1 MTSVHEMSLMMGVLD
16 TVKTAA
22 EQSGATAVTKVSL
35 SVGEMTEAI
44 AEALEFAFE
53 ALTEDTIMEGA
64 ELEITYVTP
73 RSLCHACGTEFEHDR
88 FHLGC
93 TNCGSID
100 TELIAG
106 KELYIDSIEVDMPD
120 DEDDAGEDTAHPPAE
135 EASDTS
141 DTSGNGSATR

>member
-1 MTSVHEMSLMMGVLD
+1 MMGVLD

-22 EQSGATAVTKVSL
+22 EDSGAMAVTKVSL

-44 AEALEFAFE
+44 AEALEFAFD

-64 ELEITYVTP
+64 ELDITYVRP
-73 RSLCHACGTEFEHDR
+73 RSRCHTCGNEFEHDR

-93 TNCGSID
+93 PTCGSID
-100 TELIAG
+100 TELVAG

-120 DEDDAGEDTAHPPAE
+120 DADDDAQDA
-135 EASDTS
+135 TS
-141 DTSGNGSATR
+141 

>member
-1 MTSVHEMSLMMGVLD
+1 MMGVLD

-22 EQSGATAVTKVSL
+22 EDSGAMAVTKVSL

-44 AEALEFAFE
+44 AEALEFAFD

-64 ELEITYVTP
+64 ELDITYVRP
-73 RSLCHACGTEFEHDR
+73 RSRCHACGNEFEHDR

-93 TNCGSID
+93 PTCGSID
-100 TELIAG
+100 TELVAG

-120 DEDDAGEDTAHPPAE
+120 DADDDAQDA
-135 EASDTS
+135 TS
-141 DTSGNGSATR
+141 